1 MAFETG
7 SEVDDSALSSWPQD
21 PADPP
26 AWEAGSLLMQA
37 LARTTGDEGLACG
50 CPGCVA
56 GAERQAKGGL
66 ATIPATGQIGIDA
79 LVAAIDDS
87 PTARWNLL
95 NAVGQPLTPTVALGT
110 AVTVPYAFLTAV
122 PADYDTLQDPDKPTA
137 ATFVALTDAQRAA
150 TRLALAQYEEVSLIR
165 FTEVTDEDAALLRF
179 GSHQMDGSLAGY
191 AYYPAFAVRT
201 SDDIITAMTP
211 SGISGDS
218 WLAATASN
226 AAPTPGTDAFNTVIH
241 ELGHALGLKH
251 PFEGVP
257 SVSAAEDSVRYTV
270 MSYTYPDNSE
280 IWEEQ
285 EGGWQS
291 AQVSPRTLML
301 YDILAVQYLYGVNTA
316 TRAGDTVYS
325 WQQNERF
332 FETIWDGGGTDT
344 LDASAQTLDCVI
356 DLRDG
361 HFSSIAI
368 RATEAQKRMDLPADA
383 GHVPTPG
390 YDGRDNLA
398 IAYGVVIENAR
409 GGAGNDRLIGN
420 AVANVLEGGAGNDT
434 LTGGAGDDRL
444 SGGAGNDT
452 IDGGSGVDVVR
463 IEAARS
469 VVTLEATGPWGVRLD
484 GAATGTDTAI
494 DVELI
499 RFDDQV
505 VYVTLPARF
514 EAVQPGGGAF
524 DEAFYLARWADV
536 RAAIEAGQV
545 KSGLEHY
552 LAFGQA
558 EGRDPTPLFDEQAYL
573 ARWADVRAAVEAGTF
588 RSGYEHYLDSGWR
601 EDRDPS
607 AWFDLSAYLERNPD
621 VAAAGIDPL
630 RHWLVWGIG
639 ENRTATAADTGL
651 WLA

>member
-7 SEVDDSALSSWPQD
+7 SAFDGSTFDGSAPSSRPQD

-26 AWEAGSLLMQA
+26 VWEAGTLLMQA
-37 LARTTGDEGLACG
+37 LTRTTAYEGLACG

-56 GAERQAKGGL
+56 GAERQTKGGL

-122 PADYDTLQDPDKPTA
+122 PADYDTLQDPDRPTA
-137 ATFVALTDAQRAA
+137 ATFVTLTEAQRAA

-165 FTEVTDEDAALLRF
+165 FTEVTDEEAALLRF
-179 GSHQMDGSLAGY
+179 GSHAMDGSLAGY
-191 AYYPAFAVRT
+191 AYYPSFAVRT
-201 SDDIITAMTP
+201 SDDIITAATP
-211 SGISGDS
+211 SGIAGDS
-218 WLAATASN
+218 WLAASAAN

-257 SVSAAEDSVRYTV
+257 SVSVAEDSVRYTV

-280 IWEEQ
+280 IWVEYPDRW
-285 EGGWQS
+285 GS
-291 AQVSPRTLML
+291 ALVSPRTLML

-325 WQQNERF
+325 WQPNERF

-344 LDASAQTLDCVI
+344 VDASAQTLDCVI

-383 GHVPTPG
+383 DYLTTPT

-398 IAYGVVIENAR
+398 IAYGAVIENAR
-409 GGAGNDRLIGN
+409 GGAGNDTLIGN
-420 AVANVLEGGAGNDT
+420 AAANLLE
-434 LTGGAGDDRL
+434 GGAGDDRL
-444 SGGAGNDT
+444 SGGTGDDT
-452 IDGGSGVDVVR
+452 IDGGSGVDVIR

-469 VVTLEATGPWGVRLD
+469 AVTLEATGPWGVRLS
-484 GAATGTDTAI
+484 GAATGTDVASG
-494 DVELI
+494 VELI

-505 VYVTLPARF
+505 VYVTLPVRF
-514 EAVQPGGGAF
+514 EAVQPDGGGAF

-536 RAAIEAGQV
+536 RAAVNAGQV
-545 KSGLEHY
+545 MSGLEHY

-558 EGRDPTPLFDEQAYL
+558 EGRDPTPLFDEEAYL
-573 ARWADVRAAVEAGTF
+573 ARWADVRAAVEAGQV
-588 RSGYEHYLDSGWR
+588 RSGYEHYLNSGWR

-607 AWFDLSAYLERNPD
+607 AWFDLSAYLQRNPD
-621 VAAAGIDPL
+621 VADAGIDPL

-639 ENRTATAADTGL
+639 ENRIATAADTGL